1 MRSIRFGDYAVAVCT
16 ASARNP
22 EIDWFVER
30 CSARSSEVEPI
41 YVLQVTDGERAGLLI
56 DFATRVVS
64 LALPPTSD
72 SRALHT
78 SQIAILQAAARCLTL
93 FTPNRCSALL
103 HGSAVRLGDGSAV
116 AVLDGGLGQGKTSL
130 ALALAQTGCAVLV
143 DEFCL
148 ATVINDAVVVA
159 PTPDLPWHVRP
170 DMAPYLTPHDPCRR
184 LRFPDNDA
192 CLAPGR
198 HLRLAVSLIPDR
210 TLKAGATVAVDAA
223 DIDALL
229 GPAVTDHRAKLVDPR
244 LDHVSLFGSP
254 DQVRVSSGGRL
265 IDDHSARVWPSA
277 MVRALSDVP
286 TYRVG
291 IGEPN
296 DIWLSTEASRR
307 VMEVAQ

>member
-1 MRSIRFGDYAVAVCT
+1 MRFIRFGDYGVAVCT

-30 CSARSSEVEPI
+30 CSVRSSELEPT
-41 YVLQVTDGERAGLLI
+41 YVLRVTDGERAELLI
-56 DFATRVVS
+56 DVAAGVVS

-72 SRALHT
+72 SRAMHT

-93 FTPNRCSALL
+93 FTPNHRSAML

-148 ATVINDAVVVA
+148 ATVTDNAVVVA

-170 DMAPYLTPHDPCRR
+170 DMAPYLTPDDPCRR
-184 LRFPDNDA
+184 LRFPDNDPH
-192 CLAPGR
+192 LASGR
-198 HLRLAVSLIPDR
+198 HVQLVVSLIPDQ
-210 TLKAGATVAVDAA
+210 TQKAGVTIAVGAA
-223 DIDALL
+223 DIDTLL
-229 GPAVTDHRAKLVDPR
+229 GPALTDHRAKLVDPR

-254 DQVRVSSGGRL
+254 DQVRVSSGRRL
-265 IDDHSARVWPSA
+265 IDDPSARVWPSA
-277 MVRALSDVP
+277 MVRALREVP

-291 IGEPN
+291 IGDPN